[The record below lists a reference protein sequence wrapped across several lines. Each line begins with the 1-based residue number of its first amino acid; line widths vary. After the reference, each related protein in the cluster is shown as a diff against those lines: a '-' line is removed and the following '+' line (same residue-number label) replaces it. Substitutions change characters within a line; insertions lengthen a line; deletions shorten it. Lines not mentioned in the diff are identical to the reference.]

1 MHNNISD
8 KELTSYC
15 QDEII
20 IVMRHIFIAG
30 ISLHKICEAA
40 ILLLL
45 VQFFSTLVKNKWL
58 TSIMLMFI

>member
-1 MHNNISD
+1 MHNNILD

-45 VQFFSTLVKNKWL
+45 AQFFSTLVKNK
-58 TSIMLMFI
+58 